1 MPVKVCI
8 SATVSSYIFYV
19 ILRNRPNSMISR
31 DSFSPP
37 LTVEALNT
45 LTFNVVPSKDIIPMV
60 DDKARLYQNINCT
73 APSSEFVDCHSIVRT
88 LCEVMYSCGSNGRPV
103 PCECVLDYKYPE
115 PSYIGN
121 DTSSNFT
128 QLCLDERSGDQIF
141 E

>member
-1 MPVKVCI
+1 
-8 SATVSSYIFYV
+8 
-19 ILRNRPNSMISR
+19 MISR

-103 PCECVLDYKYPE
+103 PCQCVLDYKYPE